1 MPLDP
6 AKDLLAVDALE
17 IQVLVDNVTDSLST
31 VPAGVVNE
39 NAVLVQHGLSLMSGE
54 AKCCAHHGLSLA
66 VTARIGR
73 DRQVLLFDA
82 GPEAYTFTRNG
93 ALLGAPFGAV
103 GAVAL
108 SHGHWDHAGGLAEA
122 VRQVVASNGGK
133 AVPCHVNPGMF
144 VSRANTR
151 ADGSYQPYKD
161 IPTPRELAES
171 GADVV
176 NTPEARL
183 LLERTFY
190 LSGEIP
196 RVTPYERGYP
206 GHFKRSPDGR
216 SWEPDPWLMDER
228 YVAAHVRNK
237 GIVVLTACSHAGVV
251 NVLKNARDVFGG
263 TPLHAVM
270 GGFHLSGPTVEP
282 AIAETV
288 GDLATFGLRRIAPAH
303 CTGWRAVHA
312 LAQVFPDDVL
322 VPSAVGRKYLF

>member
-1 MPLDP
+1 MPSDP
-6 AKDLLAVDALE
+6 ASHLLPVDALE

-39 NAVLVQHGLSLMSGE
+39 NTILVQHGLTLMSGE
-54 AKCCAHHGLSLA
+54 AKCCAHHGLSLV
-66 VTARIGR
+66 VTARIGS

-82 GPEAYTFTRNG
+82 GPEAYTVTRNG
-93 ALLGAPFGAV
+93 ALLGVPFGAV

-122 VRQVVASNGGK
+122 VRLVVANNGGR

-151 ADGSYQPYKD
+151 PDGSYQPYKD
-161 IPTPRELAES
+161 IPSPRELSDS
-171 GADVV
+171 GAEVV
-176 NTPEARL
+176 NTPDARP
-183 LLERTFY
+183 LLENTFY

-196 RVTPYERGYP
+196 RVTPYERGFP
-206 GHFKRSPDGR
+206 GHFKRSADGQ

-228 YVAAHVRNK
+228 YIAAHVRGK
-237 GIVVLTACSHAGVV
+237 GIVVLTACSHAGVI
-251 NVLKNARDVFGG
+251 NVLRNARDVFGDV
-263 TPLHAVM
+263 PLHTVM

-282 AIAETV
+282 VIADTV
-288 GDLATFGLRRIAPAH
+288 RDLGAFGLKRIAPAH

-312 LAQVFPDDVL
+312 LAQVFPEDIL
-322 VPSAVGRKYLF
+322 VPSAVGRKYLI